1 MTNLLIEKF
10 IASAKRK
17 NKMIRIHFRKR
28 EAVTGLFIVTRDYNE
43 MKSKNFWRIV
53 DESRQKEWLNEK
65 NLSSSRLFCGD
76 AFARLSDV

>member
-17 NKMIRIHFRKR
+17 NKLVRIHFRKR
-28 EAVTGLFIVTRDYNE
+28 ETFVGLFIFAKDYQE

-53 DESRQKEWLNEK
+53 AESRETEWQEGK
-65 NLSSSRLFCGD
+65 QLSSSRLFSGD
-76 AFARLSDV
+76 AFSRLSDL